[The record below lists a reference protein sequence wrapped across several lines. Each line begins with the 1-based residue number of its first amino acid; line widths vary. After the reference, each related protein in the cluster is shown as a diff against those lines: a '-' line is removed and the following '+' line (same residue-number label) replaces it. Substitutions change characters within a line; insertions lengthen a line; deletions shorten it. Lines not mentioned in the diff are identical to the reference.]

1 MSSTRTLTVVAAAAA
16 LVPLGAPTAAAS
28 TPLPPASETIE
39 LLDISRPVAGPEG
52 TPSPGDV
59 YEFDNLLRHPDR
71 LDAATRQVLGRFPST
86 CTVVEGTTVECEGT
100 LVLRDGTIAVTGT
113 PDLAVSP
120 IDMTV
125 TGGTGRYATATGS
138 AQLVPTDTDGVSRL
152 IITLER
158 PTAS

>member
-1 MSSTRTLTVVAAAAA
+1 MSSTRTATVGIVAAA
-16 LVPLGAPTAAAS
+16 LVPFGAPAAAAA
-28 TPLPPASETIE
+28 PPPPASETIQF
-39 LLDISRPVAGPEG
+39 LDVSRPVAGPEG
-52 TPSPGDV
+52 DPSPGDV

-86 CTVVEGTTVECEGT
+86 CTVVEGTRAECEGT

-125 TGGTGRYATATGS
+125 TGGTGRYATVTGS
-138 AQLVPTDTDGVSRL
+138 ARLVPTGTDGVSHL
-152 IITLER
+152 VITLER
-158 PTAS
+158 PTAA